1 MAVKLDKESGCVI
14 DDVVEMREVM
24 VRTGSDR
31 CTLAIDMTINNHY
44 VEAVVD
50 SGAQV
55 SVLSRKFYDSLSCR
69 PKPVESIRLKGASAS
84 GVMVGCRV
92 DGVEVDLGDGHG
104 NYSMTMYVANITDNC
119 ILGLDYLKAHKAVID
134 LSQGVLVVND
144 TIVKGK
150 YKYAEATPVRTHK
163 VRLVN
168 DCHLFPNSVSRAT
181 VRIQTDDIH
190 TVVVQARTNEPYLVS
205 NTLLMPGDA
214 SLYIMNDSDSHIQL
228 KDDMVVAVG
237 QEALHI
243 EEVSESDGVL
253 TKWNGQSV
261 QNQSNSSLHLD
272 GIIGMEGEDDPSLT
286 GNSGTISRVEKD
298 EDIQELK
305 SKAGQLDSNKF
316 RDILIVRLPDHMKD
330 MFQRIGE
337 ELSNDQ
343 LLRVYLL
350 LISRDMVFLQGDT
363 DLGTFTAV
371 KHHIDTGN
379 SRPIKQRMR
388 RTPLG
393 YANEEQ
399 EHLEKL
405 LKAGVIEPSCSEWAS
420 PSVLVRKR
428 DGSVRWCIDLRKL
441 NDVTVKDCYPLPLL

>member
-1 MAVKLDKESGCVI
+1 MSKPHRKKTLGAAGEQPVAVKLDKDSGWGI

-31 CTLAIDMTINNHY
+31 CTLVIDMTINNHY

-50 SGAQV
+50 SGAHV
-55 SVLSRKFYDSLSCR
+55 SVLSRRFYDSLSCR
-69 PKPVESIRLKGASAS
+69 PKPVESIRLKGALAS
-84 GVMVGCRV
+84 GVMVDCRV

-119 ILGLDYLKAHKAVID
+119 ILGLDYLKARKAVID
-134 LSQGVLVVND
+134 LSQGLLVVNNI
-144 TIVKGK
+144 IVKGK
-150 YKYAEATPVRTHK
+150 YKYAEDTPVRTNK

-168 DCHLFPNSVSRAT
+168 DCHLFLNSVTRAT

-190 TVVVQARTNEPYLVS
+190 PVVVQGRKNGPYLVP

-214 SLYIMNDSDSHIQL
+214 SLYIMNDSDSHTQL

-243 EEVSESDGVL
+243 EELSKSDGLL

-261 QNQSNSSLHLD
+261 LNQSNSSLHLD
-272 GIIGMEGEDDPSLT
+272 GIIGVEGEDDPLLT
-286 GNSGTISRVEKD
+286 GNSGTISRVQKD

-305 SKAGQLDSNKF
+305 SKSGQLDSNKF

-350 LISRDMVFLQGDT
+350 LS
-363 DLGTFTAV
+363 
-371 KHHIDTGN
+371 
-379 SRPIKQRMR
+379 
-388 RTPLG
+388 
-393 YANEEQ
+393 
-399 EHLEKL
+399 
-405 LKAGVIEPSCSEWAS
+405 
-420 PSVLVRKR
+420 
-428 DGSVRWCIDLRKL
+428 
-441 NDVTVKDCYPLPLL
+441 

>member
-1 MAVKLDKESGCVI
+1 
-14 DDVVEMREVM
+14 
-24 VRTGSDR
+24 
-31 CTLAIDMTINNHY
+31 
-44 VEAVVD
+44 
-50 SGAQV
+50 
-55 SVLSRKFYDSLSCR
+55 
-69 PKPVESIRLKGASAS
+69 
-84 GVMVGCRV
+84 
-92 DGVEVDLGDGHG
+92 
-104 NYSMTMYVANITDNC
+104 MYVADITDNC
-119 ILGLDYLKAHKAVID
+119 ILDLDYLKPRKAVID
-134 LSQGVLVVND
+134 LSQGILVVND

-150 YKYAEATPVRTHK
+150 YKYAEGTPVRTHK

-190 TVVVQARTNEPYLVS
+190 PVVVQARKNGPYFSTKHLINARGS
-205 NTLLMPGDA
+205 

-228 KDDMVVAVG
+228 KAGMVVTVG
-237 QEALHI
+237 QESIDI
-243 EEVSESDGVL
+243 EEVSESDGLL

-261 QNQSNSSLHLD
+261 LNQSYGFFHLD
-272 GIIGMEGEDDPSLT
+272 GIIGVEGEDNPLLT
-286 GNSGTISRVEKD
+286 GISGTILTVEKD
-298 EDIQELK
+298 EDIPELK
-305 SKAGQLDSNKF
+305 SKSGQLNSNKF

-350 LISRDMVFLQGDT
+350 LISRDMVFSKGDT
-363 DLGTFTAV
+363 DLGTFISV

-388 RTPLG
+388 QTPLG

-405 LKAGVIEPSCSEWAS
+405 L
-420 PSVLVRKR
+420 
-428 DGSVRWCIDLRKL
+428 
-441 NDVTVKDCYPLPLL
+441 